1 MDFEVGGIY
10 EGKVT
15 GITGFG
21 AFVLL
26 GPGKTG
32 LVHISEVS
40 NAYVEDINKFL
51 TVGQKVKV
59 KVISIDQ
66 AGRINL
72 SVKKAADPEQQ
83 QAPRKDMPPRASQSR
98 APQPQRQDGRQA
110 PPPPP
115 PVKAPA
121 PKSADESFEEKLKQF
136 MQSSERRMSDIKN
149 QAEKKIGRRR
159 R

>member
-40 NAYVEDINKFL
+40 NSYVEDINKFL
-51 TVGQKVKV
+51 AVGQRIKV

-72 SVKKAADPEQQ
+72 SVKKAAEPEQPQ
-83 QAPRKDMPPRASQSR
+83 QKEVRQNAQRPSYQPPRQEV
-98 APQPQRQDGRQA
+98 RQA
-110 PPPPP
+110 PPPQI
-115 PVKAPA
+115 KAPA